1 LVVSNCDKETLTQSK
16 DTLSQQLTE
25 QVKTDTKNTA
35 SKVTVNEITQLSD
48 GTLTLTYECSDVQD
62 QTSAKKALNTA
73 VKQDDVKQTINQ
85 ASKSTTNAKQQQSKS
100 NHILKLYLLHF
111 IILLATKAQTD
122 APTTQ
127 KQTAAPTTQKQ
138 TAAPTTQK
146 QTDAPT
152 TQKQTA
158 APTTQKQTAAPTT
171 QKQTAAPTTQKQT
184 AAPTT
189 QKQTA
194 APTTQKQTAAP
205 TTQKQTAAPTTQK
218 QTSKSGTT
226 PKPSP
231 PSTVDCNND
240 YTVKVEDDNT
250 ITGVFVAKS
259 CHATRFQRK
268 PSRCSNVGSKLT
280 SLVGNRFTKLGYK
293 DSVNI
298 QITQTSGTKQQTE
311 FRFKFPCQKSHQQS
325 AIEQLKDVCNDKD
338 FIDTITNE
346 NQPDEDDS
354 SSSSE
359 SNETTRKSTAAPT
372 TTQKQTS
379 TQTTKQSNQ
388 YFISSIKFSMRSDY
402 SRVEIQKLSNRF
414 LLIIIIFCNL

>member
-1 LVVSNCDKETLTQSK
+1 MVVSNCDKETLTQSK

-189 QKQTA
+189 QKQT
-194 APTTQKQTAAP
+194 P
-205 TTQKQTAAPTTQK
+205 
-218 QTSKSGTT
+218 KSGTT

>member
-189 QKQTA
+189 QKQT
-194 APTTQKQTAAP
+194 P
-205 TTQKQTAAPTTQK
+205 
-218 QTSKSGTT
+218 KSGTT